1 MHSRAKLGKLN
12 RSIFHNLSDSYDD
25 AIMFVEEVKHLF
37 LLNRDFLKRD
47 VLHINTYQTLTN
59 TC

>member
-12 RSIFHNLSDSYDD
+12 CSIFHNLSDSYD
-25 AIMFVEEVKHLF
+25 EVKHLF

>member
-1 MHSRAKLGKLN
+1 MHGRAKLGKLN
-12 RSIFHNLSDSYDD
+12 CFILHNLSDAYDD

-37 LLNRDFLKRD
+37 LLNGDFLKRD